1 MRSAA
6 RLAAVCLVA
15 LGPSLLAQSD
25 AELFA
30 EANDAFRQAN
40 ELRPTNPD
48 QAAELYR
55 RAALRYDRLLGERE
69 ISNSKLYCNLANAY
83 FQAGDIGRA
92 ILNYRKAERLDP
104 GDPNVQRNLAFA
116 RTKRFDKLD
125 PASGGQVIETLLFW
139 HFEWSK
145 GTRMRLFAGA
155 WILMWAVLALRRF
168 GQYWAPREIAAG
180 MAVAALLLAGSMAF
194 ESWDEAGSVDGVI
207 VSPDTV
213 ARQGD
218 GPSYEPAFR
227 EPLHAGTE
235 FSVLE
240 ERPGW
245 CHVELPD
252 GRVCWLDSSDVA
264 FVR

>member
-1 MRSAA
+1 
-6 RLAAVCLVA
+6 
-15 LGPSLLAQSD
+15 
-25 AELFA
+25 
-30 EANDAFRQAN
+30 
-40 ELRPTNPD
+40 
-48 QAAELYR
+48 
-55 RAALRYDRLLGERE
+55 
-69 ISNSKLYCNLANAY
+69 LANAY

-104 GDPNVQRNLAFA
+104 GDLNVQRNLAFA

-125 PASGGQVIETLLFW
+125 PAPGGQVVETLLFW

-168 GQYWAPREIAAG
+168 GQHWAPREIAAG
-180 MAVAALLLAGSMAF
+180 MAVAALLLAGSIAY
-194 ESWDEAGSVDGVI
+194 EHWHEASSVHGVI

-218 GPSYEPAFR
+218 GPSYEPAFQ

-252 GRVCWLDSSDVA
+252 GRVCWLDASDVA

>member
-1 MRSAA
+1 MRSAL
-6 RLAAVCLVA
+6 LAAAGLVA
-15 LGPSLLAQSD
+15 LCAPLLAQSD

-40 ELRPTNPD
+40 ELRRTDPD
-48 QAAELYR
+48 RAAGLYR
-55 RAALRYDRLLGERE
+55 KAALRYGSLLDERE

-92 ILNYRKAERLDP
+92 IVNYRKAERLEP
-104 GDPNVQRNLAFA
+104 GNLNVRRNLAFA
-116 RTKRFDKLD
+116 RTKRLDRFD
-125 PASGGQVIETLLFW
+125 PASEGRVIETLLFW

-155 WILMWAVLALRRF
+155 WILIWAVLALRRF
-168 GQYWAPREIAAG
+168 GQHWAPREIAAG
-180 MAVAALLLAGSMAF
+180 MAVAALLLAGSLAVQA
-194 ESWDEAGSVDGVI
+194 WDEAGSVDGVI

-213 ARQGD
+213 ARRGD

-235 FSVLE
+235 FGVLE

-245 CHVELPD
+245 CRVELQD
-252 GRVCWLDSSDVA
+252 GRVCWLDTSDVA

>member
-1 MRSAA
+1 MRAA
-6 RLAAVCLVA
+6 TRLAAVGLVA
-15 LGPSLLAQSD
+15 LAAPLLAQSD
-25 AELFA
+25 ADLFA

-40 ELRPTNPD
+40 EIRPTDPD

-92 ILNYRKAERLDP
+92 ILNYRMAERLDP
-104 GDPNVQRNLAFA
+104 GDLNVQRNLAFA

-125 PASGGQVIETLLFW
+125 PASGGQVVETLLFW

-168 GQYWAPREIAAG
+168 GQHWAPREIAAG
-180 MAVAALLLAGSMAF
+180 MALAALLLAGSMAY
-194 ESWDEAGSVDGVI
+194 ESWDEAERMDGVI

-245 CHVELPD
+245 CRVELPD
-252 GRVCWLDSSDVA
+252 GRVCWLATSDVA

>member
-1 MRSAA
+1 MRLAV
-6 RLAAVCLVA
+6 RLAAAALFT
-15 LGPSLLAQSD
+15 LGPFVLAQD
-25 AELFA
+25 NVGLFV
-30 EANDAFRQAN
+30 EANDAFRRAN
-40 ELRPTNPD
+40 ELRTSDPG

-55 RAALRYDRLLGERE
+55 RAALRYERLLAERG

-104 GDPNVQRNLAFA
+104 GDRNVQRNLAFA
-116 RTKRFDKLD
+116 RTKRSDRLD
-125 PASGGQVIETLLFW
+125 PASAGQALKTLLFW

-145 GTRMRLFAGA
+145 GVRVRIFVAA
-155 WILMWAVLALRRF
+155 WVLMWAVLVLRRF
-168 GQYWAPREIAAG
+168 GQRWAPREIAAG
-180 MAVAALLLAGSMAF
+180 TALAVLLLAGSMAYQ
-194 ESWDEAGSVDGVI
+194 SLDEARSVAGVI

-218 GPSYEPAFR
+218 GRGYEPAFL

-252 GRVCWLDSSDVA
+252 GRVCWLDAGDIA
-264 FVR
+264 FLR

>member
-1 MRSAA
+1 MRLAA
-6 RLAAVCLVA
+6 RLAAAA
-15 LGPSLLAQSD
+15 LLTLGMSMHAQDD
-25 AELFA
+25 AGLFA

-40 ELRPTNPD
+40 ELRPSDPD

-55 RAALRYDRLLGERE
+55 RAALRYERLLGERG

-83 FQAGDIGRA
+83 FQAGDIGQA

-116 RTKRFDKLD
+116 RTKRSDKLD
-125 PASGGQVIETLLFW
+125 PASGGQVVKTLLFW

-145 GTRMRLFAGA
+145 GTRVRLFVGA
-155 WILMWAVLALRRF
+155 WVLMWAVLVLRRF
-168 GQYWAPREIAAG
+168 GQRWAPREIAAG
-180 MAVAALLLAGSMAF
+180 TAVAALLLAGSMAYQ
-194 ESWDEAGSVDGVI
+194 SLDEARSVAGVI
-207 VSPDTV
+207 VSPETV

-218 GPSYEPAFR
+218 GPIYEPAFR

-252 GRVCWLDSSDVA
+252 GRVCWLDASHIA

>member
-1 MRSAA
+1 MRRAA
-6 RLAAVCLVA
+6 RLLAAALVA
-15 LGPSLLAQSD
+15 LGAPLLAQND

-30 EANDAFRQAN
+30 EANEAFRQAN
-40 ELRPTNPD
+40 EVGPSNPD

-55 RAALRYDRLLGERE
+55 RAALRYERLLGERE

-104 GDPNVQRNLAFA
+104 GDLNVQRNLAFA
-116 RTKRFDKLD
+116 RTKRYDKLD
-125 PASGGQVIETLLFW
+125 PASGGQVVETLLFW

-155 WILMWAVLALRRF
+155 WILMWAVLVLRRF
-168 GQYWAPREIAAG
+168 GQRWAPREIAAG
-180 MAVAALLLAGSMAF
+180 MAVAALLLAGSMAY
-194 ESWDEAGSVDGVI
+194 ESFDEAGSVAGVI

-240 ERPGW
+240 DRQGW

-252 GRVCWLDSSDVA
+252 GRVCWLDVGDVE

>member
-1 MRSAA
+1 MRLAA
-6 RLAAVCLVA
+6 RLAAAVVFT
-15 LGPSLLAQSD
+15 LGASMLAQDD
-25 AELFA
+25 AGLFA

-40 ELRPTNPD
+40 ELRPGDPD
-48 QAAELYR
+48 HAVELYR
-55 RAALRYDRLLGERE
+55 RAALRYERLLGERG

-104 GDPNVQRNLAFA
+104 GDRNVQRNLAFA
-116 RTKRFDKLD
+116 RTKRSDKLD
-125 PASGGQVIETLLFW
+125 LASGGQVVRTVLFW

-145 GTRMRLFAGA
+145 GTRVRIFAAA
-155 WILMWAVLALRRF
+155 WALMWAVLALRRF
-168 GQYWAPREIAAG
+168 GQRWAPREIAAG
-180 MAVAALLLAGSMAF
+180 MALAALLLAGSMAY
-194 ESWDEAGSVDGVI
+194 ESLAEARRVAGVI

-218 GPSYEPAFR
+218 GPSYEPAFL

-240 ERPGW
+240 KRPGW

-252 GRVCWLDSSDVA
+252 GRVCWLDAGDIA